1 MRLWITLTALLAVAV
16 LAGCASP
23 RSFAPGSSI
32 VDVRARA
39 GTPTDIR
46 FDRNGD
52 ELWEY
57 ATGPEG
63 TETYLVRVGLDGKVK
78 EVTQLLTD
86 EQLMKIVPGTMT
98 KADVRNLLGR
108 PSDQTFTGAGTVWS
122 WRFKRGGVQPGY
134 LTVRFNPDNTVMERI
149 AIIDAT
155 GGRMTN
161 GK

>member
-1 MRLWITLTALLAVAV
+1 MRIWTTLIVLSAIAVIS
-16 LAGCASP
+16 GCASP
-23 RSFAPGSSI
+23 RAFAPGSSI
-32 VDVRARA
+32 VDVRAKV

-57 ATGPEG
+57 AGGPAG
-63 TETYLVRVGLDGKVK
+63 VETYLVRVGADGRVK

-86 EQLMKIVPGTMT
+86 DQLMKVVPGTMT
-98 KADVRNLLGR
+98 KAEVRNLLGR
-108 PSDQTFTGAGTVWS
+108 PSDQTFTSAGTVWS
-122 WRFKRGGVQPGY
+122 WRFKRVGVQPGW

-149 AIIDAT
+149 AIIDPT
-155 GGRMTN
+155 GGRMMD

>member
-1 MRLWITLTALLAVAV
+1 
-16 LAGCASP
+16 
-23 RSFAPGSSI
+23 
-32 VDVRARA
+32 VDVRAKV

-57 ATGPEG
+57 AQGPEG
-63 TETYLVRVGLDGKVK
+63 TETYLVRVGADGKVK
-78 EVTQLLTD
+78 EVAQILTD
-86 EQLMKIVPGTMT
+86 DQLMKIVPGTMT

-122 WRFKRGGVQPGY
+122 WRFKRDGVQPGY

-149 AIIDAT
+149 AIIDPT
-155 GGRMTN
+155 GGRTLGGM
-161 GK
+161 

>member
-1 MRLWITLTALLAVAV
+1 MRFSTIFIVALSAAV

-23 RSFAPGSSI
+23 RSFAPGSGI
-32 VDVRARA
+32 VDVRARV

-57 ATGPEG
+57 ARGPEG
-63 TETYLVRVGLDGKVK
+63 WETWLVRVGADGKVK
-78 EVTQLLTD
+78 NVSQLLTD

-98 KADVRNLLGR
+98 KADARNLLGR
-108 PSDQTFTGAGTVWS
+108 PSDEMFTGAGTVWS
-122 WRFKRGGVQPGY
+122 WRFKRYGGVPGY

-149 AIIDAT
+149 AIIDPS
-155 GGRMTN
+155 GGGFPD